1 MIEVPS
7 HVIQF
12 FCYLLGLEVL
22 LVNDVCFVVS
32 ERVVVISV
40 NLKISPFNTVPNMS
54 ALLDEPALAAN
65 HFMPGLV
72 LYISSVFRIDQSSYL
87 MSGWDLDFPCHPVC
101 VSHPSMIFWQAVY
114 PYWETL

>member
-1 MIEVPS
+1 MIEVPC
-7 HVIQF
+7 HLIQF
-12 FCYLLGLEVL
+12 FCYSLGFEVL

-101 VSHPSMIFWQAVY
+101 VLHPSMIFWQAVY